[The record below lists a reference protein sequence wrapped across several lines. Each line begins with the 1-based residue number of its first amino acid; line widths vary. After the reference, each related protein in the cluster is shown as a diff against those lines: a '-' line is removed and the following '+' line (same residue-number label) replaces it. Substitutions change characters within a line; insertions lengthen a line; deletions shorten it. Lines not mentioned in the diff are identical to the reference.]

1 MPYNGVEKY
10 TKKEEPMEKLV
21 QLFSR
26 SIRFA
31 YHCFDRIVIRGYL
44 STLSRPN
51 NLMYFFRT
59 IKQEEC
65 ISKETLRRRTDQ
77 YLSWVNAYTKNN
89 EIPIRWAEKDVRKK
103 DDLAPIR
110 HRMQREGRTGLY
122 YVLKSMEQG
131 PSFRIMKPKFP
142 VEDPNWRIIAAQRS
156 RYTHLYFYII
166 DEVLGPFSMRIGA
179 FLPFYTTYYLNGHDI
194 ISSMLAT
201 DGVRFRMRENAF
213 ISVSDPSALQAAADR
228 IDPYHI
234 QERMDYWTFMLGPKF
249 SRHEREGIDLRRY
262 YYLSQVEYA
271 QNIVFKRNHPI
282 HSIFERSCDLGLAR
296 ITPQRMAHIFGWR
309 ITQRT
314 KGKQQVVLDQMDH
327 GHHVLRAYSKNS
339 FVKQYEKNNTFLRIE
354 TCSNNLKD
362 FRQKKS
368 LKYLRDVADKL
379 QGVNDRFA
387 DGQTEN
393 LNVEIDYHLLEK
405 LAQPCRL
412 KSRRIASIRLDNDR
426 IMRLLEFLMH
436 SSSQLI
442 GISAVHL
449 HKAVLNAYHLIAK
462 RYTRN
467 QLAYDLRKLK
477 AHGLIQ
483 RINNRYLYTLS
494 DYGRKAAAI
503 LVILR
508 NRILRPIAGSIFN
521 RPPKISLKTNSKIQA
536 QYRRTTKSFNDLIAL
551 LKAT

>member
-1 MPYNGVEKY
+1 
-10 TKKEEPMEKLV
+10 MERLVKL
-21 QLFSR
+21 FGR
-26 SIRFA
+26 SIRFT

-59 IKQEEC
+59 IKQEAC
-65 ISKETLRRRTDQ
+65 IGKETLRRRTDQ
-77 YLSWVNAYTKNN
+77 YLTWVNAYTNNN
-89 EIPIRWAEKDVRKK
+89 EIPISWAEKDVRKK

-110 HRMQREGRTGLY
+110 HRMQREGRTGVY

-131 PSFRIMKPKFP
+131 PSFRIVKPKFP
-142 VEDPNWRIIAAQRS
+142 VEDPNWRILAAQRS

-166 DEVLGPFSMRIGA
+166 DEVLGAFSMRIGT

-194 ISSMLAT
+194 IASMLSA

-213 ISVSDPSALQAAADR
+213 ISVSGPGILQAAADR
-228 IDPYHI
+228 IDPDRI
-234 QERMDYWTFMLGPKF
+234 QERLDHWTFMLGPKF
-249 SRHEREGIDLRRY
+249 SPHEREGIDLRRY

-309 ITQRT
+309 ITKRT
-314 KGKQQVVLDQMDH
+314 KGKHQVVLDQMEH
-327 GHHVLRAYSKNS
+327 GHHVLRAYSKNT
-339 FVKQYEKNNTFLRIE
+339 FVKQYEKYNTFLRIE

-368 LKYLRDVADKL
+368 LQYLPAVAGKL
-379 QGVNDRFA
+379 QAVNDRFA
-387 DGQTEN
+387 NAQAEN
-393 LNVEIDYHLLEK
+393 LNVEMDYPLLDK

-412 KSRRIASIRLDNDR
+412 KSQRMAGIRIENDR
-426 IMRLLEFLMH
+426 IIRLLEILMH
-436 SSSQLI
+436 SSSQL
-442 GISAVHL
+442 GALSAAQIHQATL
-449 HKAVLNAYHLIAK
+449 QAHQLTPDQ
-462 RYTRN
+462 YTRN

-477 AHGLIQ
+477 AHGLIE
-483 RINNRYLYTLS
+483 RPYNRYVYALS
-494 DYGRKAAAI
+494 DFGRKAAPV
-503 LVILR
+503 LVIVR
-508 NRILRPIAGSIFN
+508 NRILRPIAGSLFE
-521 RPPKISLKTNSKIQA
+521 RPPNSALEPNSILQA

-551 LKAT
+551 LKAA

>member
-1 MPYNGVEKY
+1 
-10 TKKEEPMEKLV
+10 MEKLV
-21 QLFSR
+21 QLFGR

-51 NLMYFFRT
+51 NLIYFFRT

-65 ISKETLRRRTDQ
+65 ICKETLRRRTDQ

-89 EIPIRWAEKDVRKK
+89 EIPISWAEKDARKK
-103 DDLAPIR
+103 DDLAPMR
-110 HRMQREGRTGLY
+110 HRMQREGRTGVY

-131 PSFRIMKPKFP
+131 PSFRIVKPKFP
-142 VEDPNWRIIAAQRS
+142 VEDPNWRIVAAQRS

-166 DEVLGPFSMRIGA
+166 DEVLGPFSMRIGT
-179 FLPFYTTYYLNGHDI
+179 FLPFYATYYLNGHDI
-194 ISSMLAT
+194 IASMLSA

-213 ISVSDPSALQAAADR
+213 VSVSDPGALQAAADR
-228 IDPYHI
+228 IDPYRI
-234 QERMDYWTFMLGPKF
+234 QERLDHWTFMLGPKF
-249 SRHEREGIDLRRY
+249 SHHERKGIDLRRY
-262 YYLSQVEYA
+262 HYLSQVEYA

-282 HSIFERSCDLGLAR
+282 HSIFERSCDLGLTR

-309 ITQRT
+309 ITKHT
-314 KGKQQVVLDQMDH
+314 KGKHQVVLDQMDH

-354 TCSNNLKD
+354 TISNNLKD

-368 LKYLRDVADKL
+368 LECLRDVADKL
-379 QGVNDRFA
+379 QAVNDRFA
-387 DGQTEN
+387 DAQAEY
-393 LNVEIDYHLLEK
+393 LNVEMDYPLLEK
-405 LAQPCRL
+405 LALPCRL
-412 KSRRIASIRLDNDR
+412 KSQPVAGIRLDNDR
-426 IMRLLEFLMH
+426 IIRLLEILMH
-436 SSSQLI
+436 SSSQLN
-442 GISAVHL
+442 GISAAHL
-449 HKAVLNAYHLIAK
+449 HKTVLDAYHLTAEQ
-462 RYTRN
+462 YTRN

-483 RINNRYLYTLS
+483 RPDNRYVYALS
-494 DYGRKAAAI
+494 DYGRKAAAM

-508 NRILRPIAGSIFN
+508 NRILRPIAGSIFEH
-521 RPPKISLKTNSKIQA
+521 PPKLSLKTSSKLQA

-551 LKAT
+551 LKAA

>member
-1 MPYNGVEKY
+1 
-10 TKKEEPMEKLV
+10 MEKLV
-21 QLFSR
+21 QLFGR

-59 IKQEEC
+59 LKQEPC
-65 ISKETLRRRTDQ
+65 IGKETLRRRTDQ
-77 YLSWVNAYTKNN
+77 YLSWLNAYTKNN
-89 EIPIRWAEKDVRKK
+89 EIPIRWAEKDIRKK
-103 DDLAPIR
+103 DDLTPIR
-110 HRMQREGRTGLY
+110 HRMQREGRMGVY

-131 PSFRIMKPKFP
+131 PSFRIVKPKFP
-142 VEDPNWRIIAAQRS
+142 VEDPNWRIVAAQRS

-166 DEVLGPFSMRIGA
+166 DQMLGPFSMRIGA
-179 FLPFYTTYYLNGHDI
+179 FLPFYATYYLNGHNI
-194 ISSMLAT
+194 IASMLAA
-201 DGVRFRMRENAF
+201 DGVQFPMRENAF
-213 ISVSDPSALQAAADR
+213 ISVSDPSALQAAAER
-228 IDPYHI
+228 IDPYRI
-234 QERMDYWTFMLGPKF
+234 QQRLDYWTFMLGPKF
-249 SRHEREGIDLRRY
+249 SRHERKGIDLRRY

-309 ITQRT
+309 ITKHT
-314 KGKQQVVLDQMDH
+314 KGKHQVVLDQMDH

-362 FRQKKS
+362 FRQKKT
-368 LKYLRDVADKL
+368 LECLRDVADKL
-379 QGVNDRFA
+379 QAVNHRFA
-387 DGQTEN
+387 DAQAEN
-393 LNVEIDYHLLEK
+393 LNVEMDYPLLEK

-412 KSRRIASIRLDNDR
+412 KSRWVAGIRLDNDR
-426 IMRLLEFLMH
+426 IIPLLEVLMH
-436 SSSQLI
+436 SSSQLN
-442 GISAVHL
+442 GISAAHL
-449 HKAVLNAYHLIAK
+449 HKAVLDAYHLTAEQ
-462 RYTRN
+462 YTRN

-483 RINNRYLYTLS
+483 RSDNQYVYLLS
-494 DYGRKAAAI
+494 DYRRKAAAI

-508 NRILRPIAGSIFN
+508 NRILRPIAGSIFD
-521 RPPKISLKTNSKIQA
+521 RPPKLSLKTNSKLQT
-536 QYRRTTKSFNDLIAL
+536 QYRRTTKSFNDLITL
-551 LKAT
+551 LKVA

>member
-1 MPYNGVEKY
+1 
-10 TKKEEPMEKLV
+10 MEKLV
-21 QLFSR
+21 QLFCR
-26 SIRFA
+26 SIRLA

-44 STLSRPN
+44 STLSRPK

-59 IKQEEC
+59 IKQEQC
-65 ISKETLRRRTDQ
+65 IGKETLRQRTDQ

-89 EIPIRWAEKDVRKK
+89 EIPISWAEKDVRKK

-110 HRMQREGRTGLY
+110 HRMQREGRTGVY

-131 PSFRIMKPKFP
+131 PSFRIVKPKFP
-142 VEDPNWRIIAAQRS
+142 VDDPNWRIVAAQRS

-166 DEVLGPFSMRIGA
+166 DEVLGPFSMCIGA
-179 FLPFYTTYYLNGHDI
+179 FLPFYATYYFNGHNI
-194 ISSMLAT
+194 IASMLAA
-201 DGVRFRMRENAF
+201 DGVRFNMRENAF
-213 ISVSDPSALQAAADR
+213 ISASDPGALQAAADR
-228 IDPYHI
+228 IDPHRI
-234 QERMDYWTFMLGPKF
+234 QQRLDYWTFMLGPKF
-249 SRHEREGIDLRRY
+249 SRHERKGIDLRRY

-296 ITPQRMAHIFGWR
+296 ITHQRMAHIFGWR
-309 ITQRT
+309 ITKHT
-314 KGKQQVVLDQMDH
+314 KGKHQVVLDHVDH
-327 GHHVLRAYSKNS
+327 GHHVLRAYSKSS

-368 LKYLRDVADKL
+368 LECLHDVAHKL
-379 QGVNDRFA
+379 QAVNDRFA
-387 DGQTEN
+387 DAQAEN
-393 LNVEIDYHLLEK
+393 LNVEMNYPLLEK

-412 KSRRIASIRLDNDR
+412 KSRQIAGIRLDNDR
-426 IMRLLEFLMH
+426 IIRLLEVLMH
-436 SSSQLI
+436 SSSQLN
-442 GISAVHL
+442 GISAAHL
-449 HKAVLNAYHLIAK
+449 HKAILDAYHFTAK
-462 RYTRN
+462 QYTRN

-483 RINNRYLYTLS
+483 RPDNRYVYALS

-521 RPPKISLKTNSKIQA
+521 RPPKLSLKTNSKLQA

-551 LKAT
+551 LKAA